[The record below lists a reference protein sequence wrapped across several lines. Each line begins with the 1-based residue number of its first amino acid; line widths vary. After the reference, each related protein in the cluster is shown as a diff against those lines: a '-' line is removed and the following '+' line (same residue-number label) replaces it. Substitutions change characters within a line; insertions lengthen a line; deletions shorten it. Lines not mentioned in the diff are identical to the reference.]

1 LLQELEVLQ
10 QRVASVRLLPQELA
24 ELPVRL
30 ALQVLRQEPQ
40 EALQERELMEQQEP
54 SEA

>member
-1 LLQELEVLQ
+1 VQQ
-10 QRVASVRLLPQELA
+10 QRVASGHLPQQELA

-40 EALQERELMEQQEP
+40 EALLVRELMEQQEP